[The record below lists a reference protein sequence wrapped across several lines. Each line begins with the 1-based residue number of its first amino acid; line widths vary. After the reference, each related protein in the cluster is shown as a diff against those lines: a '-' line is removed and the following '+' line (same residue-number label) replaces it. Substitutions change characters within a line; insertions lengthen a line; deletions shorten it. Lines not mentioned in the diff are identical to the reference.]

1 MYISIKQ
8 MKNTHKFIHIKF
20 IYAGLLAVVAIFI
33 ASRFYPLLHKISIK
47 TESVKDG
54 ASIEQGIVKIFGS
67 AKKATN
73 LYINGKSTS
82 VTKTGQF
89 EDAIALPAGYNIVTI
104 TAIDKFGKVSSETLK
119 LNVGEDTKG
128 TAMNNINNL
137 NN

>member
-8 MKNTHKFIHIKF
+8 MKHTHKFIHIKF
-20 IYAGLLAVVAIFI
+20 IYAGLLAIVAMFVV
-33 ASRFYPLLHKISIK
+33 SRFYPILHKVSIK
-47 TESVKDG
+47 TESVTDG
-54 ASIEQGIVKIFGS
+54 ETTNKGIIKIFGS

-82 VTKTGQF
+82 VTKDGEF

-104 TAIDKFGKVSSETLK
+104 TAIDKFGKTSSETLR
-119 LNVGEDTKG
+119 LNVGEDTID